1 MTETNSTTWMEL
13 TGLCDGKSQWSV
25 VIKTV
30 FLMAIASGHRRSA
43 LRALPAAP
51 GHIRWDGVRLIP
63 NPSYVAKNQ
72 TASSK
77 PVEIFLSSLSRHTH
91 RCPKTRSGVL
101 SGPWSTFRVLRTGG
115 RAISFSFARGS
126 LFPLLREMSFRS
138 GLWLL
143 SVQLA
148 PRCCRPGLR
157 LVHTTPG
164 ASDASW
170 ALFTGVSVEEIRQ
183 PIGSRLILHLLFTF
197 GMSPPPSC
205 LFLVQPCWRR
215 HFPVNPIHCPLWGSR
230 SQASRTFSVWV

>member
-1 MTETNSTTWMEL
+1 
-13 TGLCDGKSQWSV
+13 
-25 VIKTV
+25 
-30 FLMAIASGHRRSA
+30 MAIASGHRRSA

-77 PVEIFLSSLSRHTH
+77 PVKIFLSSLSRHTH
-91 RCPKTRSGVL
+91 RCPTTRSGVL
-101 SGPWSTFRVLRTGG
+101 KYLSRTKDRRSGDQ
-115 RAISFSFARGS
+115 FSFARGS
-126 LFPLLREMSFRS
+126 LFPPLREMSFRS

-143 SVQLA
+143 SAQLA

-157 LVHTTPG
+157 PRAHDTRSIRRVL
-164 ASDASW
+164 
-170 ALFTGVSVEEIRQ
+170 GVVYGGFSVEEIRQ

-215 HFPVNPIHCPLWGSR
+215 LFPVNPIHCPLWGSR